1 MEYRIVISKRAK
13 RDLKKL
19 GPDIKRQ
26 IRKAIDSLGSQPR
39 PPSSKLMKGIYKG
52 YWRERTGNY
61 RIIYEISDEQLVVLV
76 IRAGHRKDIYR

>member
-1 MEYRIVISKRAK
+1 
-13 RDLKKL
+13 
-19 GPDIKRQ
+19 
-26 IRKAIDSLGSQPR
+26 
-39 PPSSKLMKGIYKG
+39 MKGIYKG